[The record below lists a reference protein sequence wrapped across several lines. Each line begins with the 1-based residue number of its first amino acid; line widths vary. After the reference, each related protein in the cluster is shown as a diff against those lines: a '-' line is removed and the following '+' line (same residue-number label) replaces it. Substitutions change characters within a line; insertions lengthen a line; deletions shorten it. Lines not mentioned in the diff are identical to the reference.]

1 VNIIGPDSMI
11 FGVDDLDGS
20 MRFLADYGL
29 HKTEAGSHGAT
40 FEALDGTS
48 AVVRHSSDRGL
59 AKAVAPSPNVREV
72 IYGVGDTTSLQK
84 IGAELTR
91 DREVR
96 QGSDGVIHSTDH
108 DGYPIGFQLTQR
120 RPIAAPHDMSN
131 VPGRPPGR
139 PVNQVAA
146 VDIIQ
151 CRPSTLSHFV
161 LFSNDVQGAENF
173 YAERLGFRTVDYFVD
188 AGPFMR
194 PAGTFEHHT
203 LFLIQAGKLGLQHF
217 AFHLSGPNELLKAGW
232 DFVKKGYKPQ
242 WGPGRHILGSN
253 YFWYFLSPFGAL
265 MEFDADMDLH
275 DDRWVPRYMPLDADH
290 SQTFLFEFKDK
301 WSPRD
306 QRDKRDN

>member
-1 VNIIGPDSMI
+1 MI
-11 FGVDDLDGS
+11 FGVDDLDGA
-20 MRFLADYGL
+20 MRFLSDYGL
-29 HKTEAGSHGAT
+29 TRTEAGPHGAT

-59 AKAVAPSPNVREV
+59 VRAVASSPNVREV
-72 IYGVGDTTSLQK
+72 VYGVGDPASLRK

-120 RPIAAPHDMSN
+120 RPIAPPHDLAN

-139 PVNQVAA
+139 PVNQVA
-146 VDIIQ
+146 VLDTIQ

-161 LFSNDVQGAENF
+161 LFSTDVKGAEKF
-173 YAERLGFRTVDYFVD
+173 YAERLGFRAVDYFID

-203 LFLIQAGKLGLQHF
+203 LFLIQADKLGLQHF
-217 AFHLSGPNELLKAGW
+217 TFHLSGAHELLKAGW

-253 YFWYFLSPFGAL
+253 YFWYFASPFGGL

-275 DDRWVPRYMPLDADH
+275 DDRWVPRHMPLNADH
-290 SQTFLFEFKDK
+290 SQTFLLEFKEK
-301 WSPRD
+301 WSPRG
-306 QRDKRDN
+306 Q